1 MALEKVARN
10 IPASLWNEASEKLVD
25 IVLNSPNASKMP
37 SDLAKTILYYWQRDQ
52 LVTEV
57 GLHRLLEASMILE
70 PEKTISLME
79 ELGLPEIVAM
89 LKETSN
95 Q

>member
-1 MALEKVARN
+1 MAMEKIARG
-10 IPASLWNEASEKLVD
+10 IPASLWNIASEKLID
-25 IVLNSPNASKMP
+25 ITLNSSNASKMP

-52 LVTEV
+52 LATEV

-79 ELGLPEIVAM
+79 ELGLPEIVVM
-89 LKETSN
+89 LKETL
-95 Q
+95 

>member
-1 MALEKVARN
+1 MSLERIARN
-10 IPASLWNEASEKLVD
+10 IPASLWNDASEKLIDV
-25 IVLNSPNASKMP
+25 VLNSANASKMP

-52 LVTEV
+52 LATEI

-70 PEKTISLME
+70 PEKTMSLMG
-79 ELGLPEIVAM
+79 ELGLSEIVAM
-89 LKETSN
+89 LKEISK

>member
-1 MALEKVARN
+1 MALEKIARN
-10 IPASLWNEASEKLVD
+10 IPASLWNEASEKLID

-57 GLHRLLEASMILE
+57 GLHRLLEASMTLE
-70 PEKTISLME
+70 PEKAVSLME

-89 LKETSN
+89 LRETSKH
-95 Q
+95 

>member
-1 MALEKVARN
+1 MIVEKIAQN
-10 IPASLWNEASEKLVD
+10 IPESLWNEASEKLIDV
-25 IVLNSPNASKMP
+25 VLNSPNAGKMP

-52 LVTEV
+52 LATEV
-57 GLHRLLEASMILE
+57 GLQRLLEASMILD

-89 LKETSN
+89 LKET
-95 Q
+95 QR